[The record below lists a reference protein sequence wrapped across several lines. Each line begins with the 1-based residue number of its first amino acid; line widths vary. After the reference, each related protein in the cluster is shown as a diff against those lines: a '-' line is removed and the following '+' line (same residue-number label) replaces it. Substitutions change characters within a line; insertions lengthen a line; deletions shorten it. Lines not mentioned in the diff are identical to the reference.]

1 MRRLYEWEP
10 LMDFICATLGQNQ
23 KPDIGPRRSIA
34 QFLGA
39 PNRMVTAEIESIHLL
54 TMLIADYEK

>member
-10 LMDFICATLGQNQ
+10 LMDFICAALGQNQ

-34 QFLGA
+34 QVLG
-39 PNRMVTAEIESIHLL
+39 ESEWDGHRRDRVHSL
-54 TMLIADYEK
+54 TDDADCGL